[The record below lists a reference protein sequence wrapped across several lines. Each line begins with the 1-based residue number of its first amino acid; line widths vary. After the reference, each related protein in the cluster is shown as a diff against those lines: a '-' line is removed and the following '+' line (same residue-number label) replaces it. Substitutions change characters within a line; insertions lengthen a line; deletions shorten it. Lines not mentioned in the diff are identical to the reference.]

1 MKEGETSSARIRE
14 NQRRSRTRR
23 KEYIQQLEQRVRS
36 FEKLGIAATQ
46 DVQKAG
52 RKVAAENVSLRSLL
66 MTHGVTEKQIEDYLE
81 SQRQPT
87 NSTLSQCPLV
97 VSLPSANLHLP
108 TTHSQPLVDYH
119 HPLASPSSR
128 ELNTS
133 QHPFITLEMTSSP
146 PKSDAKSRMDTP
158 NSQESSVGRAVEL
171 SPVTAEPV
179 PESQHFGGDQ
189 DTGQF
194 TSCMTAASLIESMRN
209 HSDFRDVRSE
219 LGCDSESNCMVK
231 NMSIFDILDK

>member
-1 MKEGETSSARIRE
+1 MKESDTSSARIRE

-23 KEYIQQLEQRVRS
+23 KEYTQQLEQRVRS

-66 MTHGVTEKQIEDYLE
+66 MTHGVTKKQIEEYLE

-97 VSLPSANLHLP
+97 VSLPSTNLHLP
-108 TTHSQPLVDYH
+108 TTHSHPLVDYH

-128 ELNTS
+128 ELNNS
-133 QHPFITLEMTSSP
+133 QHPFISLEMRSSP

-158 NSQESSVGRAVEL
+158 NSQESSAGRAVEL

-194 TSCMTAASLIESMRN
+194 TSCMTAASLIEN
-209 HSDFRDVRSE
+209 FRDVRSE